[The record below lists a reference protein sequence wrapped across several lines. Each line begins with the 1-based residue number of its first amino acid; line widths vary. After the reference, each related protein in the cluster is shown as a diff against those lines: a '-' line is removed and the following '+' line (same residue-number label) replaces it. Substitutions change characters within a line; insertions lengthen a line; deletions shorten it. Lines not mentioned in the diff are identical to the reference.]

1 MYSHLDLALAE
12 VFPKRFAE
20 LGLAL
25 YEHVSQGLKVLDASF
40 IGRVY
45 PIVEIATEISDDR
58 GDLCLRVDSLFRGLG
73 LPRGLSP

>member
-25 YEHVSQGLKVLDASF
+25 YEDGSQGLEVCDPRF
-40 IGRVY
+40 I
-45 PIVEIATEISDDR
+45 
-58 GDLCLRVDSLFRGLG
+58 
-73 LPRGLSP
+73 